1 MHEKPHHALQL
12 SEDALAVRNALRFR
26 PDAVERA
33 LTSGRWT
40 DDTLATYLH
49 RWARET
55 PDALAVAA
63 PGRPPLTF
71 AQAGERSE
79 RLAAALAAHGIKRG
93 DVIAVQ
99 LPSSPDFILVY
110 YAAAQIG
117 AVLSTLHMPYGPAEA
132 EPLLRHSRARAVVCG
147 GATDKTD
154 PPAMFTAL
162 QARLPN
168 LAHIVTVGPARPGVL
183 SLADLIATGDR
194 TALPPGPVAAD
205 PAIMC
210 YTSGTS
216 AAPKGVP
223 HSWQSLLANPR
234 VCATIFKI
242 APGDRVLSGPPLSH
256 AFGVWVAN
264 LALMCGAT
272 LLCLP
277 VFTPP
282 ALAELLEQARPT
294 HAFAAPAHMASLL
307 HSSLLNGRDVS
318 SLRQL
323 VMSGSYCAP
332 ALKREVE
339 ARLGGGK
346 VFELWGMTETFA
358 VLMGDPDDP
367 AELRHGFIGRA
378 TPGSDA
384 RVAGADGNELAR
396 GQEGELQVRGP
407 SVFAGYFDNAGANA
421 GTFTADGWLRSG
433 DLAVMNEGGYMRMTG
448 RLKDIINRGGVK
460 FNPADVEALIERHAG
475 VLQSAIVPMPDPVLG
490 ERACCFVTV
499 RPGTALTLA
508 DVLAWLAQHQV
519 AKPQW
524 PERLEVIDAMPL
536 TPTRKIIKGELIK
549 ILAGRASP
557 PPGGG
562 RSTA

>member
-1 MHEKPHHALQL
+1 MHQTTNHALQL
-12 SEDALAVRNALRFR
+12 SEDALAVRDALRFR

-33 LTSGRWT
+33 LSDGRWN

-63 PGRPPLTF
+63 PGQPPLTF
-71 AQAGERSE
+71 AQALDRSE

-147 GATDKTD
+147 AATDKTD
-154 PPAMFTAL
+154 PPAMFKSL
-162 QARLPN
+162 QARLPS
-168 LAHIVTVGPARPGVL
+168 LRHVVTVGPARPGVL

-194 TALPPGPVAAD
+194 KALPPGPAAAD
-205 PAIMC
+205 PALMC

-234 VCATIFKI
+234 ICATIFRI
-242 APGDRVLSGPPLSH
+242 GRGDRVLSGPPLSH

-294 HAFAAPAHMASLL
+294 HAFAAPAHLAALLHGSLL
-307 HSSLLNGRDVS
+307 DGRDIS

-332 ALKREVE
+332 GLKREVE

-367 AELRHGFIGRA
+367 AEMRHGFIGRA
-378 TPGSDA
+378 TPGSEA
-384 RVAGADGNELAR
+384 RVADADGSELPL
-396 GQEGELQVRGP
+396 GHEGELQARGP

-433 DLAVMNEGGYMRMTG
+433 DLAVMNDGGYIRMTG

-499 RPGTALTLA
+499 RPGTAITLA

-549 ILAGRASP
+549 ILAA
-557 PPGGG
+557 
-562 RSTA
+562 RSV